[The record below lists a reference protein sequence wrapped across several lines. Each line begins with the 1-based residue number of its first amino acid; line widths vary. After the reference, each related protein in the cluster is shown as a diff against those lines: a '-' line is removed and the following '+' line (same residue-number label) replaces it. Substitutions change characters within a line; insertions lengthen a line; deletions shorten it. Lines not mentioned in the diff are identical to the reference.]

1 MKAGGKTDHPSLSA
15 SFYHSDSGLL
25 IEVEED
31 NDRIYPSTHSLSLA
45 LFPLCGII
53 HPHTSSPLSPLS
65 IIPSTHQPGR
75 VYLMTQA
82 ITFFLFFF
90 SSLPP
95 EPRVSRAEPE
105 HVCVRL
111 CFVFFLLLCVCVS
124 CCVSVCVCVSMCVIS
139 SGLAALTWAR

>member
-1 MKAGGKTDHPSLSA
+1 MIASIPQHILSLS
-15 SFYHSDSGLL
+15 
-25 IEVEED
+25 
-31 NDRIYPSTHSLSLA
+31 

-53 HPHTSSPLSPLS
+53 HPHTSSPLFPLS

-82 ITFFLFFF
+82 ISFFVFF
-90 SSLPP
+90 SSLLP

-111 CFVFFLLLCVCVS
+111 CFFLLLCVCPV
-124 CCVSVCVCVSMCVIS
+124 VCLYVCVSMCVIS